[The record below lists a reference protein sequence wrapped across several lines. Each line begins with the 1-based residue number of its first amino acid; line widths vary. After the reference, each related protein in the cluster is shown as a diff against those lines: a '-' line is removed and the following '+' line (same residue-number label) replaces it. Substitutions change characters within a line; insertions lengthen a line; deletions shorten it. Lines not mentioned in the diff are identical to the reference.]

1 VAIADT
7 VFIGRQ
13 LRHPSLLAGCLAL
26 PASLYNVSESVA
38 IGLLGQPKIG
48 CRHVYPF
55 GFKGLVAFADRLRL
69 QFKAI
74 WRYRSAGVMRAPYV
88 KRHTAIHARDL
99 EFQTKTKNLPVLTRR
114 CRFAYQPLRILKPEL
129 DSACS
134 SVSALAD
141 QTCEEHARRASTVV
155 GLARGVRDYRG
166 ESSAPLRGLPHCRCE
181 GTSGRHRDHTADQ
194 TLLIARPPEAQ
205 SL

>member
-69 QFKAI
+69 QFKGYLAI
-74 WRYRSAGVMRAPYV
+74 PLGGG
-88 KRHTAIHARDL
+88 HARTL
-99 EFQTKTKNLPVLTRR
+99 CKKTHCNPRARPGVPNENEEFACPHAALPICISAFTNTEARIGFSLLKRVRVGGPNVRR
-114 CRFAYQPLRILKPEL
+114 
-129 DSACS
+129 
-134 SVSALAD
+134 
-141 QTCEEHARRASTVV
+141 
-155 GLARGVRDYRG
+155 
-166 ESSAPLRGLPHCRCE
+166 
-181 GTSGRHRDHTADQ
+181 
-194 TLLIARPPEAQ
+194 ARPPREYRRGVGPRRTR
-205 SL
+205 LPW